1 MKTIKLEIKISDK
14 IHKEFKNY
22 CNINDILTRRGY
34 IELLEKALTKQTV
47 EEKFLETYD
56 FLSKEN
62 VEEIVDMI
70 FESNELREIVKSKFE
85 VINQKQYEKQINF
98 R

>member
-1 MKTIKLEIKISDK
+1 MKTIKLEIKISNK
-14 IHKEFKNY
+14 THKEFKNY

-56 FLSKEN
+56 FLSEEN
-62 VEEIVDMI
+62 VEEIVNMI
-70 FESNELREIVKSKFE
+70 FESNELQEIVKSKFE
-85 VINQKQYEKQINF
+85 VINQK
-98 R
+98 

>member
-14 IHKEFKNY
+14 LHKEFKNY
-22 CNINDILTRRGY
+22 CKTNGILTRRGY

-56 FLSKEN
+56 FLSEEN
-62 VEEIVDMI
+62 VEEIVGMI
-70 FESNELREIVKSKFE
+70 FEGNELAEIVKSKFE
-85 VINQKQYEKQINF
+85 VINQK
-98 R
+98 

>member
-1 MKTIKLEIKISDK
+1 MKKEITIPKELHTKLKTTSASKQRPLSE
-14 IHKEFKNY
+14 Y
-22 CNINDILTRRGY
+22 AR
-34 IELLEKALTKQTV
+34 ELLEKALTMQTV

-70 FESNELREIVKSKFE
+70 FEGNELAEIVESKFE
-85 VINQKQYEKQINF
+85 IINKK
-98 R
+98 

>member
-14 IHKEFKNY
+14 THKEFKNY

-47 EEKFLETYD
+47 EEKFLETFD
-56 FLSKEN
+56 FLNEAN
-62 VEEIVDMI
+62 VSEIVNI
-70 FESNELREIVKSKFE
+70 TFEGNELQEIVKSKFE
-85 VINQKQYEKQINF
+85 VINKK
-98 R
+98 